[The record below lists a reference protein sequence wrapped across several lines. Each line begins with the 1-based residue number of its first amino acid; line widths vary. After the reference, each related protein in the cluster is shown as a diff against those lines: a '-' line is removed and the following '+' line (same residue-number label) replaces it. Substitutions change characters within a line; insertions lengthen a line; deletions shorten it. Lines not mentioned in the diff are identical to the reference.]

1 MRTWKKLIIA
11 AFLFATIGI
20 TIQTYA
26 QEDATPMLADK
37 IIRKLGRGI
46 SNVAFGGIEFP
57 VRWYQ
62 VNFDEGGLAACTYGI
77 LSGVVAV
84 IRREAVG
91 IVEIVTFPVPLPGCT
106 DVPNSPAWGYGPI
119 LEPEW
124 ILTPAQ
130 NRYNFIYPDMQTMP

>member
-20 TIQTYA
+20 TVQTYA
-26 QEDATPMLADK
+26 QDDATPMLTDK
-37 IIRKLGRGI
+37 IIRKLGRGV
-46 SNVAFGGIEFP
+46 SDVAFGAIEFP

-62 VNFDEGGLAACTYGI
+62 VNFEEGGLAACTYGI
-77 LSGVVAV
+77 LSGIVATV
-84 IRREAVG
+84 RREVVG
-91 IVEIVTFPVPLPGCT
+91 VVEIVTFPVPLPGCT
-106 DVPNSPAWGYGPI
+106 DIPNSPAWGYGPI

-130 NRYNFIYPDMQTMP
+130 NRYNFIYPNMQTMP